1 MIEFRLQD
9 GGQLPSK
16 GSEGAAGFDIKSN
29 MVEYIAPN
37 ERKLLSTGVYLNRLP
52 NDTYLRVAP
61 RSKLANKHGINVL
74 AGVVDSD
81 YRGEIKVIL
90 HNTSNETFI
99 VREGHAIAQLIPEKT
114 TPCYVVDVTDEVVY
128 SETARGDSGIDS
140 EEERR

>member
-1 MIEFRLQD
+1 MIEFRLED

-52 NDTYLRVAP
+52 SDTYLRIAP
-61 RSKLANKHGINVL
+61 RSK
-74 AGVVDSD
+74 
-81 YRGEIKVIL
+81 
-90 HNTSNETFI
+90 
-99 VREGHAIAQLIPEKT
+99 LIPEKT
-114 TPCYVVDVTDEVVY
+114 TPCYVVDVTDEGVY